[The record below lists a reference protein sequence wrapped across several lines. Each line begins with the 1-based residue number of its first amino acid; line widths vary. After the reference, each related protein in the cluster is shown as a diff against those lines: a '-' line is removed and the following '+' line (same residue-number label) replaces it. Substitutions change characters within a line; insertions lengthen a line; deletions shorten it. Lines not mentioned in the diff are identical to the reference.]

1 MMALFRD
8 IYERRELL
16 WILVARN
23 LKIRYKS
30 SALGFFWT
38 LLNPIFLI
46 VIYATFLSI
55 LKFNP
60 GTPEFL
66 PMLVIGIIVW
76 QCLAMC
82 IGDSMQTILG
92 NSTLIKKTAFPRI
105 VLPLAMVKANFVNF
119 LLSSVVLVVY
129 LQVVNM
135 PISAA
140 YWLPVVMLTHFAL
153 CLGVSLVLSCSN
165 VFFRDTEH
173 IVSVLMLAWF
183 FMTPIIYPFDYIPAR
198 FQALAFLNPLTGV
211 VTAYRGIL
219 MSSDTAG
226 PGLLVMSFL
235 VSWLGLV
242 VGILVF
248 QKLQVRFAEEM

>member
-1 MMALFRD
+1 MISLFKD
-8 IYERRELL
+8 VYERRELL

-46 VIYATFLSI
+46 IIYATFLSI
-55 LKFNP
+55 LKFNT
-60 GTPEFL
+60 GEPEFL

-76 QCLAMC
+76 QCVAMC
-82 IGDSMQTILG
+82 LGDSMQTILG

-119 LLSSVVLVVY
+119 LLSSVILIIY
-129 LQVVNM
+129 LQIVGM
-135 PISAA
+135 PMSAA

-153 CLGVSLVLSCSN
+153 CLGVSLVVSCVN

-173 IVSVLMLAWF
+173 MVSVLMLAWF
-183 FMTPIIYPFDYIPAR
+183 FLTPIIYALDYIPSR
-198 FQALAFLNPLTGV
+198 YRALAFLNPLTGI
-211 VTAYRGIL
+211 VTAYRAIL
-219 MSSDTAG
+219 MSSKTAG
-226 PGLLVMSFL
+226 AGLLVMSFL
-235 VSWLGLV
+235 IAWIVLV
-242 VGILVF
+242 VGTLLF
-248 QKLQVRFAEEM
+248 QKLQIRFAEEL